1 MGRTVLVYK
10 TQEEVFDAAAK
21 FFCEKAQDSSTSIAS
36 FSIALSG
43 GSTPRGVFRL
53 LAADPYR
60 SQCNWP
66 IWKIFWGDERCVPPD
81 HADSNFRMAKE
92 SILDH
97 VPINPQHVFRMEGE
111 REPEEAALRYAQ
123 ILREQVQR
131 GETNLPRFD
140 LMLLGIG
147 TDAHTASLFPHTT
160 ALQET
165 KRTVVAN
172 WVEKLQTFRITLT
185 PPVLNAAKDVVFLV
199 SGQDK
204 AKAVHV
210 VLEGHRAPQTYPAQL
225 VNPSAGQVTWM
236 MDQAAASLLT
246 HTAVTNRIS
255 YKGR

>member
-1 MGRTVLVYK
+1 MVRTVLVCK
-10 TQEEVFDAAAK
+10 TQEEVFEAAAK
-21 FFCEKAQDSSTSIAS
+21 FFCEKAPDSSKSVAS

-43 GSTPRGVFRL
+43 GSTPRGLFRL

-60 SQCNWP
+60 SQCDWP
-66 IWKIFWGDERCVPPD
+66 LWKIFWGDERCVPPD
-81 HADSNFRMAKE
+81 HSDSNFRMAKE
-92 SILDH
+92 SLLDY
-97 VPINPQHVFRMEGE
+97 VPIDPQHVFRMEGE
-111 REPEEAALRYAQ
+111 REPEDAALRYAQ
-123 ILREQVQR
+123 ILSEQVQR
-131 GETNLPRFD
+131 GENNLPRFD

-147 TDAHTASLFPHTT
+147 ADAHTASWFPNTR

-172 WVEKLQTFRITLT
+172 WVETLQTFRITLT

-204 AKAVHV
+204 AKAVQS
-210 VLEGHRAPQTYPAQL
+210 VLEGPRAPHTYPAQL
-225 VNPSAGQVTWM
+225 VNPSSGQVTWM

-246 HTAVTNRIS
+246 HTVVTNRLS